1 MKLPSESE
9 EHDLTRWLDGEMTAT
24 ERAAFEE
31 RLKQDPVLAKEA
43 DQMRA
48 LSTTLRT
55 HLPAEM
61 RVPHADYFNTQIEVR
76 ITQMALDE
84 ARAKQASFNFAG
96 LLKWLRQPWFA
107 AAGATAL
114 AVLSFVLLRPD
125 TSHALESTI
134 LSSYTPNIHVQ
145 ARTFHDNAADATV
158 LMLDGLD
165 AVPAEKKVS
174 GINIHRSE
182 TEPELASTTMY
193 DAQGAA
199 VLMISRDARGNPLIS
214 PRG

>member
-1 MKLPSESE
+1 MKLPSETE
-9 EHDLTRWLDGEMTAT
+9 EHDLIRWLDGETTAT
-24 ERAAFEE
+24 ERTAFEE
-31 RLKQDPVLAKEA
+31 RLKQDPALAQEA
-43 DQMRA
+43 RQMRA
-48 LSTTLRT
+48 LSASLRT

-84 ARAKQASFNFAG
+84 ARSKQAGVSFAG
-96 LLKWLRQPWFA
+96 LLQWLRQPWFA
-107 AAGATAL
+107 VAGAAAL
-114 AVLSFVLLRPD
+114 AVLSFVLLRPA
-125 TSHALESTI
+125 TSDASESMI
-134 LSSYTPNIHVQ
+134 LSSYTPNTHVQ
-145 ARTFHDNAADATV
+145 ARTYHDNAADATV

-182 TEPELASTTMY
+182 VEPELASTTMY
-193 DAQGAA
+193 DEQGAA
-199 VLMISRDARGNPLIS
+199 VLMISRDALGNPLIS

>member
-9 EHDLTRWLDGEMTAT
+9 EHDLIRWLDGEMTAT

-31 RLKQDPVLAKEA
+31 RLKQDPALAREA
-43 DQMRA
+43 QQMRA
-48 LSTTLRT
+48 LSASLRT

-61 RVPHADYFNTQIEVR
+61 PVPHADYFNTQVEVR

-96 LLKWLRQPWFA
+96 LLQWLRQPWFA

-114 AVLSFVLLRPD
+114 AVLGFVLLRPD
-125 TSHALESTI
+125 SSSATESTI

-145 ARTFHDNAADATV
+145 ARTYHDNAADATV

-193 DAQGAA
+193 DAHGTA
-199 VLMISRDARGNPLIS
+199 VLMISRDALGNPLIS

>member
-9 EHDLTRWLDGEMTAT
+9 EHDLIRWLDGEMKEG
-24 ERAAFEE
+24 ERATFEE

-43 DQMRA
+43 QQMRA
-48 LSTTLRT
+48 LSASLRT

-84 ARAKQASFNFAG
+84 ARAKQAGFNFGA
-96 LLKWLRQPWFA
+96 LLQWLRQPWFA
-107 AAGATAL
+107 VAGATAL
-114 AVLSFVLLRPD
+114 AVLSFVLLRPA
-125 TSHALESTI
+125 TGSASESMI
-134 LSSYTPNIHVQ
+134 LSSYTPNTHVQ

-165 AVPAEKKVS
+165 EVPAEKKVS

-182 TEPELASTTMY
+182 LEPELASTTMY
-193 DAQGAA
+193 DAKGAA
-199 VLMISRDARGNPLIS
+199 VLMISRDALGNPMIS

>member
-1 MKLPSESE
+1 MKPPSESE
-9 EHDLTRWLDGEMTAT
+9 EHDLIRWLDGEMTDV
-24 ERAAFEE
+24 ERSTFEE
-31 RLKQDPVLAKEA
+31 HLRQDPALAREA
-43 DQMRA
+43 EQMRA
-48 LSTTLRT
+48 LSATLRT

-61 RVPHADYFNTQIEVR
+61 RVPHADYFNTQIGVR

-84 ARAKQASFNFAG
+84 ARAKQASFSLAG
-96 LLKWLRQPWFA
+96 LLQWLRQPWFA
-107 AAGATAL
+107 LAGATAA

-125 TSHALESTI
+125 TGSASESMI

-145 ARTFHDNAADATV
+145 ARTYHDNDADATV

-174 GINIHRSE
+174 GVSIHRSE
-182 TEPELASTTMY
+182 VEPELASTTMY

-199 VLMISRDARGNPLIS
+199 VLMISRDALGNPMIS